1 MVESPVRIP
10 SLFFHDTL
18 EMNSLQ
24 TEVKPDVN
32 KMSMN
37 VHRLKIQKIKWKFQ
51 AGRFLPLESLIF
63 NRMCEHSIRTFN
75 NFGVR
80 MVLKCLIRNC

>member
-37 VHRLKIQKIKWKFQ
+37 VHRLKYKKLNGNSRL
-51 AGRFLPLESLIF
+51 AGFYL
-63 NRMCEHSIRTFN
+63 
-75 NFGVR
+75 
-80 MVLKCLIRNC
+80 